1 MISSNNQKLKIVRE
15 IVRPPFRMWKGN
27 DGIVRAT
34 TEDNVWL
41 NINDAHEFLAM
52 LEEITGGIPHR
63 VLFIPG
69 RHMSAD
75 KESRTY
81 MASDAGMKYTS
92 ALAVVVRS
100 VAHRIIGNLFI
111 VIDRPKRPV
120 QNFNS
125 ESDAID
131 WLKKH
136 MS

>member
-1 MISSNNQKLKIVRE
+1 MQPEQNRELKIIKE
-15 IVRPPFRMWKGN
+15 IVRSPFRMWKGN

-41 NINDAHEFLAM
+41 NINDAHKFLAI
-52 LEEITGGIPHR
+52 LEEITGGIPHPM
-63 VLFIPG
+63 LFIPG

-81 MASDAGMKYTS
+81 MASDKGMKYTS

-100 VAHRIIGNLFI
+100 IPHRIIGNLFI

-120 QNFNS
+120 QNFSS

-136 MS
+136 MA